1 MKGECRQQADD
12 AMRHARAG
20 DGKRVLLSELMVRR
34 DVDASSHAEKVAGLE
49 ERAHRGTAHTEPL
62 KVAAS
67 QYATAAHADRQGWR
81 LTGGH
86 AGDHTIRLYLYLIYD
101 DLFLINIEKRWF
113 THTRPP
119 DAEALGGVECGRWSR
134 PAWSAE

>member
-12 AMRHARAG
+12 AMRHTRAG

-67 QYATAAHADRQGWR
+67 QHATAAHADRQGWR

-86 AGDHTIRLYLYLIYD
+86 AEDYTIRLYLYLIYD
-101 DLFLINIEKRWF
+101 DLFLTNLENRWF
-113 THTRPP
+113 THTRPQTRERQG
-119 DAEALGGVECGRWSR
+119 AWGVGRGR
-134 PAWSAE
+134 

>member
-1 MKGECRQQADD
+1 
-12 AMRHARAG
+12 MRHARAR

-67 QYATAAHADRQGWR
+67 QHATAAHADRQGWR

-86 AGDHTIRLYLYLIYD
+86 AGDYTIRLYLYLIYN
-101 DLFLINIEKRWF
+101 DLFLKNLEHRWF
-113 THTRPP
+113 THTRPQTRVRM
-119 DAEALGGVECGRWSR
+119 G
-134 PAWSAE
+134 AWSADAGRGQRGVQSDVRPCGDGRR